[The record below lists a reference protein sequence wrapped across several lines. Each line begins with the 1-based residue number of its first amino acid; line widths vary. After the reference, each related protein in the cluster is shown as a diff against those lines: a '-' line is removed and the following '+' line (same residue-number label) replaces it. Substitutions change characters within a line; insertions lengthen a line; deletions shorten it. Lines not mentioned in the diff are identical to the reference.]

1 MVRLRNVLSAALAVG
16 VGATLLTACSSDP
29 TPSKVTVAW
38 ADSSR
43 QAVQVSWHDSGAP
56 NRITIEGVLSTNP
69 SYVKYLAGDDP
80 NTWAIPASAFPP
92 DGNYKVSVG
101 VGTSTGGMSSKLASS
116 PIFDTNGPVRPG
128 GATATP
134 TGKRDVLVR
143 WTVPPEPQDF
153 SPGDPLDVTGKTQLY
168 VPVVGRP
175 GQPLRS
181 AGAGT
186 TSTRQVLKNLK
197 PPYVFQL
204 RAQNEWSTAV
214 GGQISAR
221 TSSTSATVPA
231 LAQFGVPI
239 RIRGRTI
246 LQQVVCADEG
256 SCVQQRTTSAGLP
269 LVVLT
274 QLTPGARWKPTA
286 WGTTTSGGH
295 YDIAVATGGSRPYKV
310 VLPDYSVVGQIA
322 AQSASKPQLTRTIVK
337 QESTGFL
344 GGAMKKRGETVTAIL
359 VVKPAM
365 RTTVMLQS
373 WNRKLH
379 RWNNVKAVPMRKGQA
394 AYAFKVVQPGIYV
407 FRFVIPNVMLL
418 GRPMLGKVTQN
429 LSLSVR

>member
-1 MVRLRNVLSAALAVG
+1 MVRFRSVLSAALAVG
-16 VGATLLTACSSDP
+16 TGACLLTACSSDP
-29 TPSKVTVAW
+29 TPTKVTVAW

-43 QAVQVSWHDSGAP
+43 QAVQVSWHDSDAP

-69 SYVKYLAGDDP
+69 SYVKYLAANEP

-101 VGTSTGGMSSKLASS
+101 VGSSAGGLSSKLASS
-116 PIFDTNGPVRPG
+116 PIFDTDGPVRPS

-143 WTVPPEPQDF
+143 WTVPPQEQDF
-153 SPGDPLDVTGKTQLY
+153 SPDDPLDVTGRTQLY

-175 GQPLRS
+175 GEPLRT

-186 TSTRQVLKNLK
+186 TSTRQVIKNLK

-204 RAQNEWSTAV
+204 RAQNEWSTAI

-221 TSSTSATVPA
+221 ISSTSAAIPA
-231 LAQFGVPI
+231 LAQYGVPI

-274 QLTPGARWKPTA
+274 QATPGARWTPA
-286 WGTTTSGGH
+286 ARGATTSGGH
-295 YDIAVATGGSRPYKV
+295 YDIPVSTGASRPYKV
-310 VLPDYSVVGQIA
+310 MAPDYSSVGSVA
-322 AQSASKPQLTRTIVK
+322 AQSTSKPQLTRTIVRL
-337 QESTGFL
+337 QTTGFL
-344 GGAMKKRGETVTAIL
+344 GGAMKKRGENVTAIA
-359 VVKPAM
+359 VVQPAM
-365 RTTVMLQS
+365 NTTVFLQS
-373 WNRKLH
+373 WNRQAR
-379 RWNNVKAVPMRKGQA
+379 RWVTVKAVPMRKGQA
-394 AYAFKVVQPGIYV
+394 AIAFKAAQAGIFVY
-407 FRFVIPNVMLL
+407 RFVIPNATLL
-418 GRPMLGKVTQN
+418 GRPLLGRITQN
-429 LSLSVR
+429 LPLSVR